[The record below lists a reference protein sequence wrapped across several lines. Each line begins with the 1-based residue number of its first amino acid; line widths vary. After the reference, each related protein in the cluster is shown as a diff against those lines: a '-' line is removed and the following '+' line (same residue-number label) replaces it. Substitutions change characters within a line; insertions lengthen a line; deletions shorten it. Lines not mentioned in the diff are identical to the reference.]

1 VVPRDSIVPW
11 KKPSVGSR
19 DQLIRV
25 DESEGLSV
33 STSDAGHMRGMVAA
47 VPNADWRA
55 TQFSTRIAA
64 KVSKVLR
71 RPRAAPTRGLE
82 INRDR
87 VTEIDSIA
95 TVRLD

>member
-1 VVPRDSIVPW
+1 VPW

-25 DESEGLSV
+25 DESEGVSV
-33 STSDAGHMRGMVAA
+33 STTSDAGHMRGMVAA

-71 RPRAAPTRGLE
+71 RPRGTNSRSG
-82 INRDR
+82 IQ
-87 VTEIDSIA
+87 S
-95 TVRLD
+95 

>member
-25 DESEGLSV
+25 AESEGVSV

-64 KVSKVLR
+64 KVSKVCAG
-71 RPRAAPTRGLE
+71 RAARARGLE
-82 INRDR
+82 FNRDR